1 MSSKSSV
8 VAGPKQGTSVDD
20 LLQET
25 ALGAFISRFK
35 IPLIILM
42 VALVAGVIG
51 YGIYTSQTRE
61 RNLYNAAE
69 IYAFEQKQVAELK
82 AGTLSAAAFS
92 EAFSSLAERLDAPAE
107 MAALTLSSA
116 DLLAASGNP
125 AEALQVLTHAQEM
138 DSPYVQFFVGLRE
151 MALLEDQ
158 GQTEAAIK
166 VGEGLLASQVKLLEE
181 KIYLD
186 LGRLYQKSGNTQ
198 MAIQSFEYL
207 KDKVGQA
214 EFKKLADIY
223 LKELGAGASAT
234 K

>member
-35 IPLIILM
+35 IPLIILV
-42 VALVAGVIG
+42 VALIAGVIG
-51 YGIYTSQTRE
+51 YGIYSSQMRE
-61 RNLYNAAE
+61 ANLQNAAE
-69 IYAFEQKQVAELK
+69 IYAFEQKEMAELK
-82 AGTLSAAAFS
+82 AGTLTPAAFT
-92 EAFSSLAERLDAPAE
+92 EKFQALAERLGTPNE
-107 MAALTLSSA
+107 MAAITLASA
-116 DLLAASGNP
+116 DTLAAAGQPS
-125 AEALQVLTHAQEM
+125 EALKILAFAEKI
-138 DSPYVQFFVGLRE
+138 DSDYVKFFVGLRE

-158 GQTEAAIK
+158 GMNSEAIN
-166 VGEGLLASQVKLLEE
+166 VGERLLASKVKLLEE
-181 KIYLD
+181 KLYLD
-186 LGRLYQKSGNTQ
+186 LGRLYQKNGNKE
-198 MAIQSFEYL
+198 MAIQSFKYL

-223 LKELGAGASAT
+223 LKELGADARES